1 MFRPKYGNYVLA
13 NDVWAT
19 GRANSGLTC
28 VTDCTFGEYN
38 VADTAGRADTV
49 HIYNI
54 QCEHDAN
61 LDISVITTRK
71 PD

>member
-49 HIYNI
+49 HVYYIYSVNTTLI
-54 QCEHDAN
+54 Q
-61 LDISVITTRK
+61 ISA
-71 PD
+71 